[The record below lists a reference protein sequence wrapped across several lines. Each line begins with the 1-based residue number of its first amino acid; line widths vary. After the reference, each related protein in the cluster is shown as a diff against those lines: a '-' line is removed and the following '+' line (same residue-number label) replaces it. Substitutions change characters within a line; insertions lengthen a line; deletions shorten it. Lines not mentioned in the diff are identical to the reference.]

1 MCLLWVLGHKKAVFN
16 VSEEGRQ
23 RTIVCLLLTSA
34 RDKGSHIF
42 DMHQLTYLRR
52 CGGSG
57 GSSERAWKELLPPW
71 REHGGK
77 VKQIAPSVEGV
88 QLCLSQ
94 GVYCPLLHHSVK
106 DNTNIASQREGF
118 IKTA

>member
-34 RDKGSHIF
+34 RDKGSHILPCINLPIYV
-42 DMHQLTYLRR
+42 DVEGVEGAQRGHGR
-52 CGGSG
+52 
-57 GSSERAWKELLPPW
+57 KELLPPW

-94 GVYCPLLHHSVK
+94 GLCCPLLHHSPV
-106 DNTNIASQREGF
+106 QY
-118 IKTA
+118 